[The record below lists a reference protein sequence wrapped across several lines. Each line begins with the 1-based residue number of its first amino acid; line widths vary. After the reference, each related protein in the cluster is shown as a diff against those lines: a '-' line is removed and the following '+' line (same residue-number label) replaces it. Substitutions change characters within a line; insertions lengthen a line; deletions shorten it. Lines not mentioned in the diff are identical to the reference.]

1 MDFELDEDLKLLRDT
16 ARQFADEE
24 LAPQADALDRDHRF
38 PMAEFRKAAELGFA
52 GILIPEEFGGT
63 GLGNLALSLLLMEIN
78 RGCASTGVT
87 VSVHNSL
94 VCGPVTK
101 FGSPELKQRY
111 LPRLS
116 RGEILGAYALTEPN
130 AGSDAAALRTKAVR
144 KGDHWV
150 LDGTKVFVTSGDH
163 AGLVIVY
170 ARTSDTGRAR
180 DITAFLVEPS
190 FPGFAIGKTEEKM
203 GIRASHCCEVVLT
216 DCQVP
221 AANVLGEI
229 GQGFSIA
236 MDTLDGGRIGIAS
249 QSVGI
254 AQACLEESV
263 KYAKE
268 RHQFGHPIA
277 DFQAIQWKIAEMA
290 SRLEAARLMTLRA
303 AWRRDRKE
311 PHTHESSMAKLV
323 ASQMCNFVAR
333 EAVQVHGGA
342 GYLRDFPVERHF
354 RDARITELYEGTTEV
369 QRLVVARHLL
379 K

>member
-1 MDFELDEDLKLLRDT
+1 MDFELDEDLTLLRDT
-16 ARQFADEE
+16 ARQFSEEE
-24 LAPQADALDRDHRF
+24 LRPRADALDREHTF
-38 PMAEFRKAAELGFA
+38 PIAEFRKAAELGFA
-52 GILIPEEFGGT
+52 GVLIPEEFGGT
-63 GLGNLALSLLLMEIN
+63 ALGNVALSLLLIEIN
-78 RGCASTGVT
+78 RACASTGVT

-101 FGSPELKQRY
+101 FGSADVQKRY
-111 LPRLS
+111 LPRLA

-130 AGSDAAALRTKAVR
+130 AGSDAGSLRTRAVR
-144 KGDHWV
+144 KGDYWV

-170 ARTSDTGRAR
+170 ARTGDTGRTG

-190 FPGFAIGKTEEKM
+190 FPGFAIGRVEDKM
-203 GIRASHCCEVVLT
+203 GIRGSHCCEVILT
-216 DCQVP
+216 ECRVP
-221 AANVLGEI
+221 VANVLGEV
-229 GQGFSIA
+229 GHGFRIA

-249 QSVGI
+249 QAIGI
-254 AQACLEESV
+254 AQACLEESI

-268 RHQFGHPIA
+268 RHQFGHPIS
-277 DFQAIQWKIAEMA
+277 DFQAIQWKLADMA
-290 SRLEAARLMTLRA
+290 SRIEAARLLTLRA

-311 PHTHESSMAKLV
+311 PHTQDSSMAKLQ
-323 ASQMCNFVAR
+323 ASTTCNFVAR
-333 EAVQVHGGA
+333 EAVQIHGGA

-369 QRLVVARHLL
+369 QRLVIARHLL